1 MSEPRFGRGKAFY
14 FFGSFTSKL
23 LARKKEAQTPGSF
36 IHFKNGRY
44 YVLKPRK
51 MASRSNP
58 VLHPYMKAK
67 LRAILN
73 SGSKY
78 ASVAQILL
86 RRNELT
92 DSEMA
97 EVKRIIVAYD
107 KERLR
112 PNPARRKKLV
122 TIYKRVLSIQA
133 QKLGFHRHCDKEC
146 KRVHHKYIHDFK
158 PGVKLLGVPDGA
170 CLMLKDGRTFRLSNG
185 SMLVSDREY

>member
-67 LRAILN
+67 
-73 SGSKY
+73 
-78 ASVAQILL
+78 
-86 RRNELT
+86 
-92 DSEMA
+92 
-97 EVKRIIVAYD
+97 
-107 KERLR
+107 R